1 MTIFNFYMMFVTKN
15 YFNVSDIYFS
25 GLTWLVVFLVDF
37 LVDLPMYQ
45 LGVLEYV
52 SITTTDIDIMLIIHI

>member
-1 MTIFNFYMMFVTKN
+1 M